1 METCNITEMFSE
13 NAEKFPDRTAIVVP
27 VGRDNKGKSITK
39 ELSFNE
45 LNKLTN
51 RYSNG
56 FIKYGFQKGDRILLM
71 INPGIDL
78 IAIVLALFKIGSVP
92 VIIDPGMGL
101 KAFSQCVS
109 ETEPI
114 GFIGVPKSHILRLLF
129 RKSFKTVKFVITAG
143 KSRVWKKSTLD
154 SICTENIDSF
164 SIIKTKTSD
173 EAVIAFTSGG
183 TGIPKGVLFTHG
195 MVMATVNSL
204 REDLNIRAGDVHL
217 AAFYAFALF
226 MPSLGATI
234 IIPDMDPR
242 KTSEINPAYLVEAIH
257 TFNVSNTMGSPIIW
271 KKLSEYCLT
280 RNIRLP
286 SLNYVFMFGAAVP
299 PEVIENMTS
308 IMGGGEV
315 FTPYG
320 ATEALPITNQS
331 GKEVITEKQSILE
344 EGRGVCVGRPIAG
357 ATVKVIGIT
366 DNPIPS
372 WSDNLVLKQGLI
384 GEIVA
389 KGPTVTHTYIN
400 RPKKTV
406 EAKIYSSEGIWHRM
420 GDLGYF
426 DEKGRLWFC
435 GRMAHRVIP
444 KNGLLTPVQCETIFN
459 QHPNVK
465 RSALVGLGEF
475 GNQRPVIIV
484 EPEPDTKPLSQ
495 TDKKNLIDELL
506 VLGKESIHTHNIS
519 DILIYD
525 KEFPVDVR
533 HNTKIQ
539 RHKLLAWARKNI

>member
-1 METCNITEMFSE
+1 METCNITETFSE

-27 VGRDNKGKSITK
+27 VGRDRQGKSITK
-39 ELSFNE
+39 ELSFKE
-45 LNKLTN
+45 LNILTN
-51 RYSNG
+51 RYSTG

-71 INPGIDL
+71 VNPGIDL

-114 GFIGVPKSHILRLLF
+114 GFIGIPKSHILRLFF
-129 RKSFKTVKFVITAG
+129 RKSFKTVKLVLTAG
-143 KSRVWKKSTLD
+143 KSRVWKRNTID
-154 SICTENIDSF
+154 NICTENVDHF
-164 SIIKTKTSD
+164 SIIKTKSDD

-204 REDLNIRAGDVHL
+204 RNDLKIREGDIHL

-234 IIPDMDPR
+234 IIPDMDPK

-257 TFNVSNTMGSPIIW
+257 NFNVSNTMGSPIIW

-280 RNIRLP
+280 KNIRLP
-286 SLNYVFMFGAAVP
+286 SLNHVFMFGAAVP
-299 PEVIENMTS
+299 PEVVENMTS
-308 IMGGGEV
+308 IMEGGEV

-331 GKEVITEKQSILE
+331 GNEIINEKNSILE
-344 EGRGVCVGRPIAG
+344 EGKGVCIGKPIAG
-357 ATVKVIGIT
+357 ATVKIIGIT

-372 WSDNLVLKQGLI
+372 WNDDLVLKQGLI

-389 KGPTVTHTYIN
+389 KGPTVTHVYIN
-400 RPKKTV
+400 RPLKTA
-406 EAKIYSSEGIWHRM
+406 ESKIYSSDGVWHRM
-420 GDLGYF
+420 GDLGYI

-435 GRMAHRVIP
+435 GRMTHRVMS
-444 KNGLLTPVQCETIFN
+444 KDGLLTPVQCETIYN
-459 QHPNVK
+459 QHPDVK
-465 RSALVGLGEF
+465 RSALVGLGKY
-475 GNQRPVIIV
+475 GNQKPVIII
-484 EPEPDTKPLSQ
+484 EPEIDVKPLSQ
-495 TDKKNLIDELL
+495 TYREKLLNELFI
-506 VLGKESIHTHNIS
+506 LGKESMHTHNIN

-539 RHKLLAWARKNI
+539 RHKLLAWARKN

>member
-1 METCNITEMFSE
+1 MFSE
-13 NAEKFPDRTAIVVP
+13 NADKYPDRTAIVVP
-27 VGRDNKGKSITK
+27 VGRDRQGKSITK
-39 ELSFNE
+39 ELSFKE

-71 INPGIDL
+71 VNPGIDL

-114 GFIGVPKSHILRLLF
+114 GFIGIPKSHILRLLF
-129 RKSFKTVKFVITAG
+129 RKSFKTVKLVITLG
-143 KSRVWKKSTLD
+143 KSRIWKKNTID
-154 SICTENIDSF
+154 NICTENVEDF
-164 SIIKTKTSD
+164 SIIKTKTDD

-204 REDLNIRAGDVHL
+204 RQDLKIKEGDIHL

-234 IIPDMDPR
+234 IIPDMDPK

-257 TFNVSNTMGSPIIW
+257 HFNVSNTMGSPIIW
-271 KKLSEYCLT
+271 KKLSEYCL
-280 RNIRLP
+280 RKNIRLS
-286 SLNYVFMFGAAVP
+286 SLKYVFMFGAAVP

-308 IMGGGEV
+308 IMEGGEV

-331 GKEVITEKQSILE
+331 GQEIINEQKSIIE
-344 EGRGVCVGRPIAG
+344 EGKGVCVGKPIAG
-357 ATVKVIGIT
+357 ATVRIIGIT
-366 DNPIPS
+366 DDPIPS
-372 WSDNLVLKQGLI
+372 WNDELELKQGLI

-400 RPKKTV
+400 RPLKTA
-406 EAKIYSSEGIWHRM
+406 EAKIYSSDGIWHRM

-435 GRMAHRVIP
+435 GRMAHRVMP
-444 KNGLLTPVQCETIFN
+444 KDNLLTPVQCETIYN
-459 QHPNVK
+459 RHPHVK
-465 RSALVGLGEF
+465 RSALVGLGKY
-475 GNQRPVIIV
+475 GNQRPIIII
-484 EPEPDTKPLSQ
+484 EPEPDFKPLSQ
-495 TDKKNLIDELL
+495 TDKKTLAKDLF
-506 VLGKESIHTHNIS
+506 VLGKKSIHTQSIK

-525 KEFPVDVR
+525 EEFPVDVR

-539 RHKLLAWARKNI
+539 RHKLVVWARKNI

>member
-13 NAEKFPDRTAIVVP
+13 NADKYPDRTAIVVP
-27 VGRDNKGKSITK
+27 VGRDRQGKSITK
-39 ELSFNE
+39 ELSFKE

-71 INPGIDL
+71 VNPGIDL

-114 GFIGVPKSHILRLLF
+114 GFIGIPKSHILRLLF
-129 RKSFKTVKFVITAG
+129 RKSFKTVKLVITLG
-143 KSRVWKKSTLD
+143 KSRIWKKNTID
-154 SICTENIDSF
+154 NICTENVEDF
-164 SIIKTKTSD
+164 SIIKTKTDD

-204 REDLNIRAGDVHL
+204 RQDLKIKEGDIHL

-234 IIPDMDPR
+234 IIPDMDPK

-257 TFNVSNTMGSPIIW
+257 HFNVSNTMGSPIIW
-271 KKLSEYCLT
+271 KKLSEYCL
-280 RNIRLP
+280 RKNIRLS
-286 SLNYVFMFGAAVP
+286 SLKYVFMFGAAVP

-308 IMGGGEV
+308 IMEGGEV

-331 GKEVITEKQSILE
+331 GQEIINEQKSIIE
-344 EGRGVCVGRPIAG
+344 EGKGVCVGKPIAG
-357 ATVKVIGIT
+357 ATVRIIGIT
-366 DNPIPS
+366 DDPIPS
-372 WSDNLVLKQGLI
+372 WNDELELKQGLI

-400 RPKKTV
+400 RPLKTA
-406 EAKIYSSEGIWHRM
+406 EAKIYSSDGIWHRM

-435 GRMAHRVIP
+435 GRMAHRVMP
-444 KNGLLTPVQCETIFN
+444 KDNLLTPVQCETIYN
-459 QHPNVK
+459 RHPHVK
-465 RSALVGLGEF
+465 RSALVGLGKY
-475 GNQRPVIIV
+475 GNQRPIIII
-484 EPEPDTKPLSQ
+484 EPEPDFKPLSQ
-495 TDKKNLIDELL
+495 TDKKTLAKDLF
-506 VLGKESIHTHNIS
+506 VLGKKSIHTQSIK

-525 KEFPVDVR
+525 EEFPVDVR

-539 RHKLLAWARKNI
+539 RHKLVVWARKNI

>member
-1 METCNITEMFSE
+1 MFSE
-13 NAEKFPDRTAIVVP
+13 NADKYPDRIAIVVP
-27 VGRDNKGKSITK
+27 VGRDRQGKSITK
-39 ELSFNE
+39 ELSFKE

-71 INPGIDL
+71 VNPGIDL

-114 GFIGVPKSHILRLLF
+114 GFIGIPKSHILRLLF
-129 RKSFKTVKFVITAG
+129 RKSFKTVKLVITLG
-143 KSRVWKKSTLD
+143 KSRIWKKNTID
-154 SICTENIDSF
+154 NICTENVEDF
-164 SIIKTKTSD
+164 SIIKTKTDD

-204 REDLNIRAGDVHL
+204 RQDLKIKEGDIHL

-234 IIPDMDPR
+234 IIPDMDPK

-257 TFNVSNTMGSPIIW
+257 HFNVSNTMGSPIIW
-271 KKLSEYCLT
+271 KKLSEYCL
-280 RNIRLP
+280 RKNIRLS
-286 SLNYVFMFGAAVP
+286 SLKYVFMFGAAVP

-308 IMGGGEV
+308 IMEGGEV

-331 GKEVITEKQSILE
+331 GQEIINEQKSIIE
-344 EGRGVCVGRPIAG
+344 EGKGVCVGKPIAG
-357 ATVKVIGIT
+357 ATVRIIGIT
-366 DNPIPS
+366 DDPIPS
-372 WSDNLVLKQGLI
+372 WNDELELKQGLI

-400 RPKKTV
+400 RPLKTA
-406 EAKIYSSEGIWHRM
+406 EAKIYSSDGIWHRM

-435 GRMAHRVIP
+435 GRMAHRVMP
-444 KNGLLTPVQCETIFN
+444 KDNLLTPVQCETIYN
-459 QHPNVK
+459 RHPHVK
-465 RSALVGLGEF
+465 RSALVGLGKY
-475 GNQRPVIIV
+475 GNQRPIIII
-484 EPEPDTKPLSQ
+484 EPEPDFKPLSQ
-495 TDKKNLIDELL
+495 TDKKTLAKDLF
-506 VLGKESIHTHNIS
+506 VLGKKSIHTQSIK

-525 KEFPVDVR
+525 EEFPVDVR

-539 RHKLLAWARKNI
+539 RHKLVVWARKNI